1 MEGLLK
7 IFAVGPQKT
16 RRFVVTLILISGLV
30 TTCTRKS
37 GSNIRDTESATPFT
51 AADIGPME
59 VKFTFRYPGLG
70 GTVYPIHMS
79 AHFAP
84 HTDPRNAVWNSV
96 IVSDG
101 GLLKAQSE
109 AKTIKP
115 DSNLSL
121 GLVASQALDSAQ
133 FTSGNPEIGRGLSV
147 TFQKVKVNGSIV
159 WKAVQLSYFGYK
171 ADIEDSRP
179 VIK

>member
-1 MEGLLK
+1 MEVLLQRTS
-7 IFAVGPQKT
+7 VCPQKT
-16 RRFVVTLILISGLV
+16 RRWVGALILISAAL

-37 GSNIRDTESATPFT
+37 GSNLRDTQNATPFT

-84 HTDPRNAVWNSV
+84 QTELHKAMWNSV

-109 AKTIKP
+109 SKTIKP
-115 DSNLSL
+115 DSNLL
-121 GLVASQALDSAQ
+121 LNVTGTQAPDAVQ
-133 FTSGNPEIGRGLSV
+133 FTSGNPEIGRGLSL
-147 TFQKVKVNGSIV
+147 TFQKVNINGSIV
-159 WKAVQLSYFGYK
+159 WKAVQLSYFGYT

-179 VIK
+179 VSK